1 MKQAVGKLR
10 PVFSKEQQAEQK
22 QFTEDLKNGT
32 AKIAF
37 EGTFKEGMDF
47 LDDTGRLVNACIRT

>member
-1 MKQAVGKLR
+1 MNVK
-10 PVFSKEQQAEQK
+10 KEEGSGNDSDH
-22 QFTEDLKNGT
+22 FLKNGT

-47 LDDTGRLVNACIRT
+47 LDDTGRLVNACIRK

>member
-1 MKQAVGKLR
+1 MKQVVGKLR
-10 PVFSKEQQAEQK
+10 IVFSKEQLAEQK

-47 LDDTGRLVNACIRT
+47 LEETGRLVDTCIHT